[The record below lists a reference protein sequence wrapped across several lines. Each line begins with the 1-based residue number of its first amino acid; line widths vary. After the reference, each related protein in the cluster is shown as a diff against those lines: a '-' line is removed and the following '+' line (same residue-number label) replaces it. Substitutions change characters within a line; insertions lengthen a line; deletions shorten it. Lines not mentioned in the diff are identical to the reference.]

1 MRGFDASFV
10 EKYRARRAAQAAGE
24 VPSPT
29 PPARALPQSA
39 PPPARALPQSASA
52 TRGPSGRASA
62 TRGAGA
68 GAPVPDPAARV
79 RIVGIDTSLRC
90 TGLAVI
96 DAIGSTPRFVDCRP
110 IPNPARRTLP
120 ECLVRIADALEAYL
134 DEFRPDEI
142 AMEGI
147 FFCKNARTSLI
158 LGHARGVV
166 VATCARRGLPMHEYP
181 PARVKRAVTGSGSA
195 TKDQM
200 QRMMQSVFGLP
211 ALPQEDSADALAI
224 ALTHLHERRIAA
236 LARGLRLPDPRALR

>member
-24 VPSPT
+24 VPSPA
-29 PPARALPQSA
+29 PPSRAL
-39 PPPARALPQSASA
+39 LQSASA
-52 TRGPSGRASA
+52 PRGPSGSASAPRGPSGRASA
-62 TRGAGA
+62 TRGADA
-68 GAPVPDPAARV
+68 GAPVPDPATRV